1 MNISDEAGKNSN
13 AVRIKCHWVEKK
25 FLQDLLL
32 FCVKPSLKSTLFSP
46 AIADIWM
53 NKQTIK
59 QTNQKMF
66 VFAWCVSG

>member
-1 MNISDEAGKNSN
+1 MKL
-13 AVRIKCHWVEKK
+13 EKTLMLCELSAIEWK
-25 FLQDLLL
+25 KSFSKIYSALL